1 MKELIKC
8 LIDFGTLYNVDVSV
22 SIITSDNKTETF
34 ITIRLTNN
42 NYRVIKCI
50 EYKQF
55 EQLTNQHLYY
65 ILLDMV
71 HQVNSY
77 IEQDKE

>member
-1 MKELIKC
+1 MKELIES
-8 LIDFGTLYNVDVSV
+8 LINFGTLYNVEVSV
-22 SIITSDNKTETF
+22 SIITSDDKTETF
-34 ITIRLTNN
+34 IIIRLTNN

-55 EQLTNQHLYY
+55 VQMPNSLLYW

-71 HQVNSY
+71 NRVNEY
-77 IEQDKE
+77 TQQDKE

>member
-1 MKELIKC
+1 MKELIKW
-8 LIDFGTLYNVDVSV
+8 LIDFGTLYNVEVSV
-22 SIITSDNKTETF
+22 SIITSDDKTETF
-34 ITIRLTNN
+34 IMIRLTNN
-42 NYRVIKCI
+42 NYRVIKSI

-55 EQLTNQHLYY
+55 EQLSNQHLYY